1 MQVVWRGAL
10 RVKCNSTLTIK
21 RRFEVPWRLGKVLPA
36 SNRPTGRKLAEC
48 QYLRSM
54 NQLLRQVPNALTL
67 LNLLLGTIAIIA
79 VSLNWIPQAI
89 MLMGVC
95 LVADILDGAIA
106 RKLKI
111 SDELGIQLDS
121 LADVVS
127 FGVLPGMMIFYM
139 GSRYGGG
146 EPGQPAVAVLAAM
159 NAASAGLRLAR
170 FNVDER
176 SRKYFWGMA
185 TPAGAML
192 IGGWLWA
199 QFIDRDYGFGVAD
212 MPWLIVIIP
221 LFLVV
226 AYQLPVKLPGLKS
239 PKAGF
244 AIAVILGI
252 LVALGVFTLGP
263 ISIPLG
269 IIVYYLIGVINY
281 LTKWY

>member
-1 MQVVWRGAL
+1 
-10 RVKCNSTLTIK
+10 
-21 RRFEVPWRLGKVLPA
+21 
-36 SNRPTGRKLAEC
+36 
-48 QYLRSM
+48 M
-54 NQLLRQVPNALTL
+54 NQLLRQVPNVLTL
-67 LNLLLGTIAIIA
+67 LNLLLGTVAIIA
-79 VSLNWIPQAI
+79 VSLDWIPQALI
-89 MLMGVC
+89 LMGIC

-127 FGVLPGMMIFYM
+127 FGVLPGVMIFYM
-139 GSRYGGG
+139 GSRYGAG
-146 EPGQPAVAVLAAM
+146 ELSQTGIAILAAM

-185 TPAGAML
+185 TPAGGML

-199 QFIDRDYGFGVAD
+199 QFIDRDYGFGVSD

-244 AIAVILGI
+244 AVAVLLGI
-252 LVALGVFTLGP
+252 SVTVGVFTLGP
-263 ISIPLG
+263 ISIPFG

-281 LTKWY
+281 FTQWY

>member
-1 MQVVWRGAL
+1 
-10 RVKCNSTLTIK
+10 
-21 RRFEVPWRLGKVLPA
+21 
-36 SNRPTGRKLAEC
+36 
-48 QYLRSM
+48 M
-54 NQLLRQVPNALTL
+54 NPLLRQLPNTLTL
-67 LNLLLGTIAIIA
+67 LNLLLGTMGVIAMT
-79 VSLNWIPQAI
+79 VDRIPTALI
-89 MLMGVC
+89 LMGIC

-106 RKLKI
+106 RRLKI

-146 EPGQPAVAVLAAM
+146 TPDQTTAAVLGAM

-176 SRKYFWGMA
+176 PREYFWGLA

-192 IGGWLWA
+192 IAGWLWA
-199 QFIDRDYGFGVAD
+199 QSIGRDYGFGVGD
-212 MPWLIVIIP
+212 MPWLIVIIS

-226 AYQLPVKLPGLKS
+226 AYQAPVKLPGLKS
-239 PKAGF
+239 PRAGIM
-244 AIAVILGI
+244 IAAG
-252 LVALGVFTLGP
+252 LGVLTVIGLFTLGP

-269 IIVYYLIGVINY
+269 LILYYLIGLVNY
-281 LTKWY
+281 ATKWY